1 MQNKNIDMEMK
12 NSKLR
17 IIDTKVY
24 EWMLEKQ
31 NDGIWLSQ
39 TALSLAP
46 SLFHKTYTESTKI

>member
-24 EWMLEKQ
+24 ERMLGKQ
-31 NDGIWLSQ
+31 SDRIWLSR
-39 TALSLAP
+39 TALALPP
-46 SLFHKTYTESTKI
+46 SLFYKTYTESTKI